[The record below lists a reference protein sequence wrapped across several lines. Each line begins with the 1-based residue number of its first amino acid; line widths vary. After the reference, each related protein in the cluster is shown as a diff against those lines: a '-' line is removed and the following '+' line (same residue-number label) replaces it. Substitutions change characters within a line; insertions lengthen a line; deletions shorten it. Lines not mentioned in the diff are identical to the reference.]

1 VGKVQRPLHIDWSSA
16 KVEDGELTVGLS
28 DKPSK
33 KWATRF
39 EGVLQRLASHG
50 SSPFGV
56 ELAPRKGTL
65 TVAGLEEGQEPDVRH
80 LLESAV
86 AQVNS
91 DVATED
97 DEDEDDGHGHSERD
111 RRLTD
116 AFRAFG

>member
-1 VGKVQRPLHIDWSSA
+1 VAKVQRPLHIDWSSA

-65 TVAGLEEGQEPDVRH
+65 TVAGVEEGQEPDVRH

-86 AQVNS
+86 VQVNS

-97 DEDEDDGHGHSERD
+97 DEDEGDEEEHSERD
-111 RRLTD
+111 RRMTD